1 MEIPKCTTYTTLA
14 KEELVTYKII
24 RQTRSPIIL
33 EMRKTDKMSI
43 LYIKLKELL
52 GIELESFKLK
62 LNGDKVKYS
71 DTMKSLGLEG
81 KEYILLYQK
90 K

>member
-1 MEIPKCTTYTTLA
+1 
-14 KEELVTYKII
+14 
-24 RQTRSPIIL
+24 
-33 EMRKTDKMSI
+33 MRKTDKMSI

-81 KEYILLYQK
+81 DEYILLYQK